1 MNATAT
7 TKRSLGDRLL
17 TGIERVG
24 NKLPEPFALFTIL
37 FLLTAAVSTA
47 MAWAHVQVQVP
58 GTEDPVAVRGL
69 FTGEG
74 IAWFTTTVGENYI
87 GFPPLVTVATILLAI
102 GIAEKS
108 GFLAAAIRFTIG
120 SAPRWL
126 LPYTVGFVGV
136 VGSIMADSAF
146 VVIPPL
152 AALAFKAAGRHPVAG
167 LLGGFAA
174 AGAGYSTNIFPTSLD
189 ALFAG
194 ITNAVIPTVP
204 ALAESA
210 TEVNPLSNYWFNIVA
225 ALVLSLVAG
234 WVIDRIVEPRVE
246 RAGVS
251 RDEVNPETAQL
262 MTDTRA
268 IRIVGD
274 EQTVAESREPDVEA
288 ALSPREKKAL
298 AWACTAF
305 VLIGVAMV
313 VFALLP
319 DSPWRNEAGH
329 FLPKSPLLASIVF
342 IIFAFFSVSGYVYG
356 RVAGTVRGFRDVPVM
371 MGAAL
376 RDMISFLVLAF
387 VLGQF
392 IALFNWSGIGS
403 WIAVTGAEG
412 LQNAGVSGFPVII
425 GFIVLC
431 SLLNL
436 FIISGS
442 SMWTLMAAV
451 FVPMFGILG
460 FEPAFI
466 QAAFR
471 VGDSATQVMTPL
483 NPYMVVLLTMLRKYE
498 PSAGLGTVMARMI
511 PFVVPFWVVWVLI
524 LTLFYVLDLPLGPGV
539 GIMIGD

>member
-7 TKRSLGDRLL
+7 KHSLGDRFL

-24 NKLPEPFALFTIL
+24 NKLPEPFALFTVL
-37 FLLTAAVSTA
+37 FLITAVVSTA
-47 MAWAHVQVQVP
+47 MAWAGGVVQVP
-58 GTEDPVAVRGL
+58 GKEEPVVIQGL
-69 FTGEG
+69 FTGDG
-74 IAWFTTTVGENYI
+74 IAWFTTTLGENYI

-120 SAPRWL
+120 SAPRWM

-204 ALAESA
+204 ALAETA
-210 TEVNPLSNYWFNIVA
+210 TEVNPLSNYYFNIVS

-234 WVIDRIVEPRVE
+234 WVIDKIVEPRVE

-251 RDEVNPETAQL
+251 RDEVSPETQQL

-274 EQTVAESREPDVEA
+274 EQTVAESQEPDVEA

-298 AWACTAF
+298 LWGGVTF
-305 VLIGVAMV
+305 VLIGVVLA
-313 VFALLP
+313 VFALVP
-319 DSPWRNEAGH
+319 NSPWRNEDGG
-329 FLPKSPLLASIVF
+329 FLPKSPLLSSIVF

-356 RVAGTVRGFRDVPVM
+356 RVAGTVRGYKDVPVM

-376 RDMISFLVLAF
+376 KDMTSFLVLAF

-403 WIAVTGAEG
+403 WIAVSGATALE
-412 LQNAGVSGFPVII
+412 NAGVTGFPVII
-425 GFIVLC
+425 GFILLC

-511 PFVVPFWVVWVLI
+511 PFVVPFWVVWVII
-524 LTLFYVLDLPLGPGV
+524 LVVFYVFGLPLGPGV